1 MSSTKHQMFVRCKR
15 QDQTFFIQCSRSDTF
30 SRIKERVSN
39 SLSGDTAPSDIK
51 FFTNMTGDRELPDI
65 ASIADH
71 EIENDDI
78 LFMVFRNGTGDDDW
92 EDVQVTELASGE

>member
-1 MSSTKHQMFVRCKR
+1 
-15 QDQTFFIQCSRSDTF
+15 
-30 SRIKERVSN
+30 
-39 SLSGDTAPSDIK
+39 
-51 FFTNMTGDRELPDI
+51 MTGDRELPDI